1 MNYSKILTGFFLGIF
16 FMANAQN
23 DNSPETLLASGD
35 LPGVTA
41 KKLDPNTVVYS
52 YSTTEPKRNTT
63 EPKRN
68 IESESDQTQISKAHK
83 DDNYQY
89 PTMRAE
95 QGAVLPFEIVFN
107 GSASSK
113 EGIKAQEHYFKSL
126 MTKPEQ
132 NRIIYQ
138 DMETTR
144 ERLNNAGIFDAQDLN
159 YFDMPLIAKI
169 VGAGVL
175 VTAKII
181 VNNKKG
187 DASSHETSVSSEE
200 YNTKVIF
207 KIYNKN
213 GRPIFTKREAPFTA
227 TTKDSYHITLEHLM
241 KQTPYYHK
249 F

>member
-1 MNYSKILTGFFLGIF
+1 MNYSKILTGLFLGLF
-16 FMANAQN
+16 FIVNAQN
-23 DNSPETLLASGD
+23 DNSHETLLAGAD

-52 YSTTEPKRNTT
+52 YSVTEPI
-63 EPKRN
+63 RN
-68 IESESDQTQISKAHK
+68 IESESDQTQISKAQK

-113 EGIKAQEHYFKSL
+113 EGIKAQEHYFKNL

-144 ERLNNAGIFDAQDLN
+144 ERLNDAGIFDAQDLN

-175 VTAKII
+175 VTAKIT

-187 DASSHETSVSSEE
+187 DAFSNETSASSEE
-200 YNTKVIF
+200 YNTEVIF